1 MNSKKE
7 RIGFFGVVLNLLS
20 NQRVGNLY
28 GSATVVRV
36 LTNHYL
42 LPCFVSYCRG
52 LSPHGPLLPWF
63 LSSRTTKYCRVSCP
77 TAVVCV
83 LTDDYCRG
91 SCPHEPLF
99 TAVVPVLSNHYLLR
113 WFVSSRTTTCC
124 RGSCPTAVIR
134 ILTNHHLLPWF
145 VPFRTT
151 FYCRGLCPHERLSEL
166 SF

>member
-52 LSPHGPLLPWF
+52 LCPHGRLLP
-63 LSSRTTKYCRVSCP
+63 
-77 TAVVCV
+77 
-83 LTDDYCRG
+83 
-91 SCPHEPLF
+91 
-99 TAVVPVLSNHYLLR
+99 
-113 WFVSSRTTTCC
+113 WFVSSRTTIYC
-124 RGSCPTAVIR
+124 RGSCPFEPLFTALVCV
-134 ILTNHHLLPWF
+134 LTNHYLLPWF
-145 VPFRTT
+145 VSYCRDSYPHEPPSTAVVRALSNHFLLPWFVSSRTT
-151 FYCRGLCPHERLSEL
+151 IRIIILIEN
-166 SF
+166 